1 MKKYLF
7 VLLLVLAPAFVIAAE
22 SGYPLDKAP
31 YRANDIAALQNGAKL
46 FVNYCLNC
54 HSASL
59 MRYNRLKDIGLT
71 DEQIKSNLLFSAD
84 KVGETMKVAM
94 TAADGKQWFGA
105 PPPDLSVITRA
116 KSSGAGSGAD
126 YVYTYLRS
134 YYRDASRPTGWNNL
148 VLQNSAMPHV
158 FWEKQGPREL
168 VTTLVH
174 EHEQEG
180 KPKTWEKVITRYD
193 SNGIA
198 LVKKEALT
206 GANLHSSFSAEFTSL
221 DKLADA
227 QYQKE
232 VADLVGFLSYVSDP
246 TANIRKRLGVWVLFF
261 LAIFGVCAWWLNS
274 VYWREVK

>member
-7 VLLLVLAPAFVIAAE
+7 ALLLVLAPAFVIASE
-22 SGYPLDKAP
+22 SAYPLDKAP

-54 HSASL
+54 HSANL

-94 TAADGKQWFGA
+94 TVADGKKWFGA

-116 KSSGAGSGAD
+116 KSSAAGSGSD

-193 SNGIA
+193 TNGVA
-198 LVKKEALT
+198 LVKKEALAE
-206 GANLHSSFSAEFTSL
+206 GNLHSSFSAEFTSL
-221 DKLADA
+221 DKSADA
-227 QYQKE
+227 QYQRD

-246 TANIRKRLGVWVLFF
+246 TASIRKRLGVWVLLF
-261 LAIFGVCAWWLNS
+261 LGLFGVCAWWLNS